1 MATTVYELDGI
12 DDVRFSPFCWRTLL
26 ALKHKGFHDFER
38 VPVSFRDRSPIAFSN
53 QERIPVLV
61 DGDHWVSDSWDI
73 ACYLEDTY
81 PERPTLFGGGMGR
94 AEALFINAWA
104 QQIQNPGLINTIL
117 WDEFQALDPADRDWF
132 REDREKRFGD
142 IESYKKGREEKL
154 VHWRQSLEPLRATL
168 HDQAYLSG
176 DAPAYADYIVFS
188 TFQFARCVGRY
199 DVIGED
205 DLIQQWCECIMNL
218 FDGYARAAPVLG
230 A

>member
-1 MATTVYELDGI
+1 MTTTVYELDGI

-26 ALKHKGFHDFER
+26 ALKHKGFHDFGR

-73 ACYLEDTY
+73 ACYLEDAY

-117 WDEFQALDPADRDWF
+117 WDAFQAVDPADREWW
-132 REDREKRFGD
+132 RADREKRFGD
-142 IESYKKGREEKL
+142 IESYREGREEKL

-176 DAPAYADYIVFS
+176 DEPAYADYTVFS

-205 DLIQQWCECIMNL
+205 DMIQQWCECIMNL